1 MLVKLYKI
9 GKVHFRLFF
18 GTNGFHVKAENER
31 FTILRGGRKIHVV
44 IWPITSAKCTE
55 KRAARLFLIQPI
67 KSLISCVVAAVPV
80 VVSLTPWYHFG
91 AQLKVTCTRVT
102 LSS

>member
-1 MLVKLYKI
+1 MLVTLYKI

-31 FTILRGGRKIHVV
+31 FTTAAGRKFHIV
-44 IWPITSAKCTE
+44 IWPITSAKCAE

-67 KSLISCVVAAVPV
+67 ISLISGVVVADPV
-80 VVSLTPWYHFG
+80 LVS
-91 AQLKVTCTRVT
+91 
-102 LSS
+102 